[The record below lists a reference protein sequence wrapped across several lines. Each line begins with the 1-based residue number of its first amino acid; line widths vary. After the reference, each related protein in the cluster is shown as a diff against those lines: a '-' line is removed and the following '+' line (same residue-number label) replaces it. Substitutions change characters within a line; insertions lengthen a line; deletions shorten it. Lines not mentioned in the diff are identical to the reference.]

1 MYKRQA
7 PREGDVRLGPV
18 TYVGEVP
25 TDSGAAAVYEIVIS
39 RYTLHRADENDPGSW
54 DFFSADTQ
62 FIVLRLDG
70 EGIPTQVLG
79 VAPTQPSRD
88 IQAIVYEALYGLL
101 SGDVTF
107 LRDGWNTPIGPGMDL
122 SFSCLDVGSMETEQ
136 LEDYEPI
143 YHDGDYWYRVS
154 ANYPTGTFT
163 ALCYHLSLI
172 HISTWTGIE
181 GASTVAHY
189 RFDGSSLEEAAQWDY
204 YSDDGL
210 SDQKAVPVE
219 GGLELYSL
227 NPEWG
232 YPCLLYTSSNISAYH
247 ILIHQ
252 IKAQGSFQAPYW

>member
-1 MYKRQA
+1 MPDRRWYFVSDQPSA

-143 YHDGDYWYRVS
+143 YHDGDYWYVIIG
-154 ANYPTGTFT
+154 YFYICT
-163 ALCYHLSLI
+163 AGYFELI
-172 HISTWTGIE
+172 FHG
-181 GASTVAHY
+181 
-189 RFDGSSLEEAAQWDY
+189 SLETARAPVLY
-204 YSDDGL
+204 RL
-210 SDQKAVPVE
+210 SKTFLPVNFAFVIN
-219 GGLELYSL
+219 G
-227 NPEWG
+227 
-232 YPCLLYTSSNISAYH
+232 CLF
-247 ILIHQ
+247 Q
-252 IKAQGSFQAPYW
+252 IGRASCRERV